1 MTIPLGTLC
10 STGRIV
16 EDVRP
21 AVFRGHATSNH
32 ISVHPQQPQG
42 EDAFGYAFADILN
55 NCAKRKQYDD
65 AGKKN
70 MLEAGFQVSDHGFDM
85 STGVKNASVDCPSHA
100 LTSRGPESTLK
111 AHDKAV
117 LSDVFDDCWPR
128 DTQTGIPYDL
138 MKKTPR
144 FLIAASPYIE
154 RICYAIFNY
163 RAGYTAA
170 NHIFTKEIVMAAFR
184 KYTPSPL
191 HPTPLRPSLCV
202 VLTVHLVMYMK
213 PGSVRNSLEA
223 LHHSELGRYY
233 QDGKC
238 PPSNVVFKGEE
249 EVCEMPAQSLR
260 WTIVSSV
267 QRNKVVSLLL
277 PGTVAS
283 PKLPGYLVGVMAQQQ
298 KRAGGIIKHNTN
310 AIKNMAAT
318 QAVPG
323 DNVDEGSSP
332 EPPARKGEPPA
343 KPAVGVPARG
353 RAGAGAMAG
362 SGAFESRGG
371 RLGPV
376 AAAASTREQK
386 AGSCGGPGRNRI

>member
-1 MTIPLGTLC
+1 MTIPIGTLC

-85 STGVKNASVDCPSHA
+85 SIGVKNASVDCPSHA

-138 MKKTPR
+138 MKKT
-144 FLIAASPYIE
+144 AAEGEGKDGQVGRMKGPL
-154 RICYAIFNY
+154 
-163 RAGYTAA
+163 
-170 NHIFTKEIVMAAFR
+170 
-184 KYTPSPL
+184 PSEDRVAKAL
-191 HPTPLRPSLCV
+191 DLA
-202 VLTVHLVMYMK
+202 
-213 PGSVRNSLEA
+213 EA

-298 KRAGGIIKHNTN
+298 KRAGGIMKHNTN

-343 KPAVGVPARG
+343 EPAVGVPARG